1 MCLVTYSNKEGTSSL
16 KKIEAFRAA
25 EHPMPTWAY
34 VEVTSACKH
43 HCPWCYGSFPQQH
56 PTFMSLVDFEVVL
69 QKMKKLGV
77 LQVTLTGGEPTENPK
92 FKPMVA
98 LLDNYGFLA
107 HVATNGD
114 NLTEGTL
121 DFLAAR
127 KVKQIQYNFQGEKWH
142 DKFHG
147 RNSFNRVKKLIDQT
161 MERGMEAVATIVIGG
176 YNKEDLPEII
186 KEAAAIGVSKIR
198 VWDVLNSKEFL
209 GDANVPELFKISREH
224 AINEGYTH
232 SISYD
237 PEAEADVKVNCLA
250 MEGLFISVAADG
262 TNNWCSAMR
271 DQPDLGNWFT
281 DEPWTLVKNLKEYTL
296 SSQEYKGTCKA
307 RAINQ

>member
-1 MCLVTYSNKEGTSSL
+1 
-16 KKIEAFRAA
+16 
-25 EHPMPTWAY
+25 
-34 VEVTSACKH
+34 
-43 HCPWCYGSFPQQH
+43 
-56 PTFMSLVDFEVVL
+56 MSLSNFEAVIS
-69 QKMKKLGV
+69 KMYQLGV
-77 LQVTLTGGEPTENPK
+77 LQITLTGGEPTENPR

-98 LLDNYGFLA
+98 LLDDYGFLT
-107 HVATNGD
+107 HIATNGD
-114 NLTEGTL
+114 NITEGTL

-142 DKFHG
+142 DKLHG

-209 GDANVPELFKISREH
+209 GDANVPELFKISREL

-281 DEPWTLVKNLKEYTL
+281 DDPWDLLGALQGYTKD
-296 SSQEYKGTCKA
+296 SQEYRNTCKA